1 MVYNVIVKEV
11 IKMPIQWF
19 NEEKK
24 TLVATI
30 ATANITLNKPAKNLI
45 DDAYSVIIGIS
56 PEDKRAYIKALD
68 KETIEKGI
76 YPKSQLYTVTIRS
89 SYGRISNKAFIKTI
103 SDMINESFDTP
114 KKYEIEY
121 DEDEHMLIID
131 LKKEVL

>member
-1 MVYNVIVKEV
+1 
-11 IKMPIQWF
+11 MPIQWF